1 MLKIK
6 LVAIGKVKE
15 NSLKQLLAEYYK
27 RMQRYCHLEV
37 IEEIDEKAP
46 ENLSE
51 AQERI
56 VLAEEGKRLL
66 RHVQTSDW
74 VVVMDLAGKM
84 LNSVEFAQRIANW
97 QVDGVSTIVVLIG
110 GSLGLSQDVI
120 QRANVRLSL
129 SPMTFPHQLARLMIT
144 EQLYRAFKINQN
156 EPYHK

>member
-6 LVAIGKVKE
+6 LVVIGKIKE

-37 IEEIDEKAP
+37 IEEADEKAP

-51 AQERI
+51 AQSRL

-66 RHVQTSDW
+66 RHVHPSDW

-84 LNSVEFAQRIANW
+84 LNSVEFAQRIATW
-97 QVDGVSTIVVLIG
+97 QVEGISTMTVLIG
-110 GSLGLSQDVI
+110 GSLGLSPDVI
-120 QRANVRLSL
+120 TRANMRLSL
-129 SPMTFPHQLARLMIT
+129 SPMTFPHQLARLMIV